1 MREADRDSVLQTM
14 TGLSELFGKK
24 VSESLMSIYWLTLE
38 DMSLEEFNH
47 AVSVHMRDPESGR
60 FFPKPADLIGRVAR
74 SGKQNSELVAQ
85 SAELGWSLVMG
96 RLKSHG
102 SYGSLKI
109 SDPVAIE
116 TVRQM
121 GGWKSL
127 CATDLDKMAFK
138 QREFMSL
145 YQTVVK
151 TPVELL
157 PSELAGRIGQ
167 SKQNSKVMQVLRA
180 PQSVRA
186 MLEDKRA

>member
-24 VSESLMSIYWLTLE
+24 ISESLMSIYWLTLE
-38 DMSLEEFNH
+38 NMSLDEFGR
-47 AVSVHMRDPESGR
+47 AVSAHMRDPESGR
-60 FFPKPADLIGRVAR
+60 FFPKPADLIGRVSR
-74 SGKQNSELVAQ
+74 SGKQNSELVEQ

-109 SDPVAIE
+109 SDSVAIE
-116 TVRQM
+116 TVRLM
-121 GGWKSL
+121 GGWQSL
-127 CATDLDKMAFK
+127 CATNLDKMAFK

-157 PSELAGRIGQ
+157 PTELAGRIGQ

-186 MLEDKRA
+186 MLEDRRA

>member
-1 MREADRDSVLQTM
+1 MDICDRDEVLQTVV
-14 TGLSELFGKK
+14 GLSELYGKTFT
-24 VSESLMSIYWLTLE
+24 ESAMSIYWLALKN
-38 DMSLEEFNH
+38 MSLGDFNR
-47 AVSVHMRDPESGR
+47 AVELHVTDPESGR
-60 FFPKPADLIGRVAR
+60 FFPKPCDLIGRVSR

-96 RLKSHG
+96 RLRSVG
-102 SYGSLKI
+102 SYGTLKI
-109 SDPVAIE
+109 SDQVAIE

-127 CATDLDKMAFK
+127 CATNLDKMAFK

-151 TPVELL
+151 APVELL
-157 PSELAGRIGQ
+157 PSELAGRIGL

-186 MLEDKRA
+186 MLEERVT